1 MDNITILEDVV
12 DPKWEEVCGKPARVD
27 DFKWW

>member
-1 MDNITILEDVV
+1 MDNITIFEDVV
-12 DPKWEEVCGKPARVD
+12 DKWEETCGKPAQVD

>member
-1 MDNITILEDVV
+1 MDNITIFEDVV
-12 DPKWEEVCGKPARVD
+12 DQWEEVCGKPAQVD

>member
-1 MDNITILEDVV
+1 MDNITIFEDVS
-12 DPKWEEVCGKPARVD
+12 DQWEEVCGKPAQVD